1 MPSRHDHLI
10 NSLFKT
16 DEDRAL
22 ARAFVARAETDPL
35 LESRIDPLLREAA
48 KTAERVDGS
57 AMTPEQSWDYLT
69 SFAREALGVPE
80 HMVTQTME
88 WLGGLPEVVAETE
101 QELRD
106 EMPPEAQMLIEQHDR
121 SEAKKDVARFEKM
134 MRESPSEYWRP
145 ENQQAYRQALERS
158 LGPQARAP
166 APQESTAADEVRA
179 AVLGTDMRP
188 QPLLR
193 LEPPRSRR
201 ARPPADA
208 PTAPIK

>member
-1 MPSRHDHLI
+1 MASRHDRLI
-10 NSLFKT
+10 DALFTT
-16 DEDRAL
+16 DLDRSL
-22 ARAFVARAETDPL
+22 ARAFVARAETDPT

-101 QELRD
+101 QELRE
-106 EMPPEAQMLIEQHDR
+106 EMPPEAQMLIEQHNR

-134 MRESPSEYWRP
+134 MRENPSEYWRP
-145 ENQQAYRQALERS
+145 ENQQAYREAIQRS
-158 LGPQARAP
+158 LPQAQAP
-166 APQESTAADEVRA
+166 APQEPSAADEVRA
-179 AVLGTDMRP
+179 AVLGTG
-188 QPLLR
+188 
-193 LEPPRSRR
+193 
-201 ARPPADA
+201 A
-208 PTAPIK
+208 PTAPPAGPTAPIAPSPAAASSGP

>member
-10 NSLFKT
+10 NTIFKT
-16 DEDRAL
+16 DLDRSL
-22 ARAFVARAETDPL
+22 ARAFVARAETDPM

-80 HMVTQTME
+80 HMVNSTME
-88 WLGGLPEVVAETE
+88 WLGGLPEAIAETE

-106 EMPPEAQMLIEQHDR
+106 EMPPEAQMLIEQHNR

-134 MRESPSEYWRP
+134 MRENPNEYWRP
-145 ENQQAYRQALERS
+145 ENQQAYRQAIERS
-158 LGPQARAP
+158 LGPQAP
-166 APQESTAADEVRA
+166 APQDQTAADEVRA
-179 AVLGTDMRP
+179 AIAGTP
-188 QPLLR
+188 AAPAPAPAAGQPGTVA
-193 LEPPRSRR
+193 PPTGQ
-201 ARPPADA
+201 AA
-208 PTAPIK
+208 